1 MIRITHEED
10 VYGLSVVG
18 HAGAEINAEG
28 HDMVC
33 CAVSALMQTLLYTAS
48 KSGHMLDHETE
59 DGYMRVAITPGQRFT
74 RDLQIMFRTVEDGI
88 EMLAQAYPECI
99 EIDW

>member
-1 MIRITHEED
+1 MIKVNHETD
-10 VYGLSVVG
+10 TYGLQVSG
-18 HAGAEINAEG
+18 HANAKRNAEG
-28 HDMVC
+28 HDLVC
-33 CAVSALMQTLLYTAS
+33 SAVSALMQTLLYTAT

-59 DGYMRVAITPGQRFT
+59 VGFMRIAITPGQRFT

>member
-1 MIRITHEED
+1 MIKVTHETD
-10 VYGLSVVG
+10 TYGLSVSG
-18 HAGAEINAEG
+18 HAGAQKNAEG
-28 HDMVC
+28 HDLVC

-48 KSGHMLDHETE
+48 KSGQMLDHETE
-59 DGYMRVAITPGQRFT
+59 DGYLRVAITPGQKFT
-74 RDLQIMFRTVEDGI
+74 RELQIMFRTVEDGI